1 MAKLSGQNSGDANS
15 QVTWLLE
22 LSKPLKV
29 IITMLQEANKGKCPG
44 NKWEHR
50 CSQQINRNYKTEHS
64 GNFIYSFTYF
74 SFFGL
79 QDPTSLTR
87 EQTLV
92 LGSKSAES

>member
-1 MAKLSGQNSGDANS
+1 MAKLSGQKTGDANS

-29 IITMLQEANKGKCPG
+29 ILIMLQEAHKGKCPG
-44 NKWEHR
+44 NKWEYR

-64 GNFIYSFTYF
+64 GNFIYLFTYF
-74 SFFGL
+74 SLFGL
-79 QDPTSLTR
+79 QDPTSRTR
-87 EQTLV
+87 DQTLV